1 MDCERCDNYEV
12 ALDAPCYVCTYVG
25 KCPYENNGS
34 KEKVEEYDDTDED
47 LLW

>member
-1 MDCERCDNYEV
+1 MDCEQCNYYEV
-12 ALDAPCYVCTYVG
+12 ALDAPCYVCTAIR
-25 KCPYENNGS
+25 CPYDNNRS